1 MRAIILCFD
10 WDMTAGAASY
20 AQLPGRARYLLWGK
34 IRIKFGQNSQEIKVM
49 ASKIVIVTF
58 HDMAAADTALK
69 DVEALQKEKGIEL
82 SDAVTVVKDEGGKLK
97 VSETTDFTTGRGAAT
112 GSILGLIIG
121 TIVGGPI
128 GGLVLGAAV
137 GALVGKKVDLGVS
150 QDRISAVAESMENS
164 SSAIFLQVD
173 ALEEAGVLR
182 AIMDKYNGTVHEL
195 ELSDEHIAGIDDTL
209 SGMDVRA

>member
-1 MRAIILCFD
+1 
-10 WDMTAGAASY
+10 
-20 AQLPGRARYLLWGK
+20 
-34 IRIKFGQNSQEIKVM
+34 M
-49 ASKIVIVTF
+49 ASNIVIVTF
-58 HDMAAADTALK
+58 HDMAAADLALK
-69 DVEALQKEKGIEL
+69 DVEKLQKEKGIEL
-82 SDAVTVVKDEGGKLK
+82 SDAVTVVKDAAGKLK

-121 TIVGGPI
+121 IIVGGPI

-137 GALVGKKVDLGVS
+137 GALVGKKVDLGIS
-150 QDRISAVAESMENS
+150 KDKISAVAESMENS

-182 AIMDKYNGTVHEL
+182 AVMDKYSGTVHEI
-195 ELSDEHIAGIDDTL
+195 ELSDEHIADIDDTL

>member
-1 MRAIILCFD
+1 
-10 WDMTAGAASY
+10 
-20 AQLPGRARYLLWGK
+20 
-34 IRIKFGQNSQEIKVM
+34 M
-49 ASKIVIVTF
+49 ASNIVIVTF
-58 HDMAAADTALK
+58 HDMAAADLALK
-69 DVEALQKEKGIEL
+69 DVEELQKEKGIEL
-82 SDAVTVVKDEGGKLK
+82 SDAVTVVKDAAGKLK

-121 TIVGGPI
+121 IIVGGPI

-137 GALVGKKVDLGVS
+137 GALVGKKVDLGIS
-150 QDRISAVAESMENS
+150 KDKISAVAESMENS

-182 AIMDKYNGTVHEL
+182 AVMDKYSGTVHEI
-195 ELSDEHIAGIDDTL
+195 ELSDEHIADIDDTL

>member
-1 MRAIILCFD
+1 M
-10 WDMTAGAASY
+10 
-20 AQLPGRARYLLWGK
+20 
-34 IRIKFGQNSQEIKVM
+34 
-49 ASKIVIVTF
+49 
-58 HDMAAADTALK
+58 
-69 DVEALQKEKGIEL
+69 QKEKGIEL

-164 SSAIFLQVD
+164 SASFLQVD